1 MLACRTGCLMYR
13 RMTGRRLTNGP
24 TVFVIVLLLIDLGS
38 AASVLKGRD
47 ICFGRLQAFYITR
60 RSCFERGFYGGFHGF
75 FQWPGER
82 TQLSID
88 STCRQG
94 YLCKLCCFEKHT
106 PCFASI
112 GVDSRWRVQTRA
124 NPIERN
130 RSPTSTLPTPRKPK
144 FTIAISK
151 SFTVEKSVK
160 LSGGRRVELSVTGRP
175 RWCLFKRKISD
186 DVCDK
191 RSSEQPVGRL
201 ACDEMRQSTMSL
213 TLRID
218 RVSVPTLDICAQSS
232 LDPAHDYEPGAD
244 SSIKT
249 LQSNN
254 SFCFYL
260 AHRYWEMANRM

>member
-1 MLACRTGCLMYR
+1 MLACRTGCLMYP

-47 ICFGRLQAFYITR
+47 MLWSFAGLLHNSAKLL
-60 RSCFERGFYGGFHGF
+60 RGFYGGFHVF

-94 YLCKLCCFEKHT
+94 CLCKLCCFEKHT

-130 RSPTSTLPTPRKPK
+130 RSPTSTLPTPRKPE

-151 SFTVEKSVK
+151 V
-160 LSGGRRVELSVTGRP
+160 LLWRNP
-175 RWCLFKRKISD
+175 
-186 DVCDK
+186 
-191 RSSEQPVGRL
+191 SSCQ
-201 ACDEMRQSTMSL
+201 A
-213 TLRID
+213 
-218 RVSVPTLDICAQSS
+218 
-232 LDPAHDYEPGAD
+232 GAV
-244 SSIKT
+244 
-249 LQSNN
+249 
-254 SFCFYL
+254 
-260 AHRYWEMANRM
+260 